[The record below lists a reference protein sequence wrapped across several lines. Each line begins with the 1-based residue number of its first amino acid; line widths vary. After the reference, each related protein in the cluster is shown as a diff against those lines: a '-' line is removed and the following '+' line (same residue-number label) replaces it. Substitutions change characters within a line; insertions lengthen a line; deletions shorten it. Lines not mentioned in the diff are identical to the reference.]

1 MLDLKFTNDLVP
13 VVTVDARTRE
23 VLMVAYADREALEL
37 TRKTGFAHYYSR
49 SRKRIWKKG
58 EESGHLQK
66 VVRILVDCDEDT
78 LLYEVEQKGVACHTG
93 HRPCFYRTLEGEEI
107 SPRVLDRTPCTGRR
121 NGKTDPRAIL
131 ISSPSGS

>member
-1 MLDLKFTNDLVP
+1 MIDLKYSSNLIP
-13 VVTVDARTRE
+13 VVAVDAGTARCSWWRMPTGK
-23 VLMVAYADREALEL
+23 LEL

-58 EESGHLQK
+58 EESGHLQR

-93 HRPCFYRTLEGEEI
+93 HRSCFYRTLEGKEI
-107 SPRVLDRTPCTGRR
+107 STRVLDPDTVYKKERR
-121 NGKTDPRAIL
+121 KD
-131 ISSPSGS
+131 